1 MYCKA
6 PSALMVAFEEG
17 HDDIVDIIVEHLY
30 DKMKD
35 AFKNNDDEVLKSVIG
50 HLIAEIKYEA
60 DKLRENDDDLMTDLD
75 LVVDFIA
82 EVWMTLL

>member
-17 HDDIVDIIVEHLY
+17 HDDIVIIIVEHLY

-35 AFKNNDDEVLKSVIG
+35 ASYDDEVLKSVIG

-60 DKLRENDDDLMTDLD
+60 DILRKKNNNNSKIDLH
-75 LVVDFIA
+75 LVVNFIA
-82 EVWMTLL
+82 EVWIAIL

>member
-17 HDDIVDIIVEHLY
+17 HDDIVNIIVEHLY

-35 AFKNNDDEVLKSVIG
+35 ASKNNDDEVLKSVIG
-50 HLIAEIKYEA
+50 HLIAEIKFEA
-60 DKLRENDDDLMTDLD
+60 DILRKKNDNNSKIDLD
-75 LVVDFIA
+75 
-82 EVWMTLL
+82 